1 LRGLRAIILRQAA
14 IFSGR
19 IVAASGPGPWRA
31 PISRFQGAGI
41 CKRVSMELRDKKILI
56 VGLARTGVAVA
67 RFLAQAGAQVTITD
81 MREEEEL
88 SESVAELS
96 DLVIG
101 FEFGRHVPYSFL
113 MADLIVV
120 SPGVPMDIKPL
131 VMARA
136 QRRRV
141 VSEVE
146 LASWFIKAP
155 MVAITGTNGKTT
167 TTTLIGEIF
176 RACGFDTFVG
186 GNIGNPLI
194 ELASSGQEVDRV
206 VVELSS
212 FQLEGVES
220 FRPHVAVLLNLT
232 EDHLDRYQS
241 FQQYIEAKLRIF
253 ENQTADDFAV
263 LNMDDPLVAALAPK
277 LAACVFP
284 MSRLQELEEGISYRD
299 GFITFSHRGRV
310 LRFGT
315 EGFLLKGVHN
325 LDNIMASLAA
335 TLLMRCE
342 GECAYAAVRSF
353 KGLPHRMEF
362 VAEIGGVAWYEDSK
376 GTNVG
381 SVVKSLESFDSGIT
395 LIAGGKDKGGSYQ
408 PLAPLVSSRV
418 SHLVLIG
425 EARPRM
431 NEELGALTDTHL
443 AESLEEAVEIARTLT
458 RPGGVVLFSPACS
471 SFDMFKDYQERA
483 ERFQALVREAES
495 KGKA

>member
-1 LRGLRAIILRQAA
+1 
-14 IFSGR
+14 
-19 IVAASGPGPWRA
+19 
-31 PISRFQGAGI
+31 
-41 CKRVSMELRDKKILI
+41 MELENKKVLV

-67 RFLAQAGAQVTITD
+67 RFLAQAGAQVIVTD

-88 SESVAELS
+88 AETMAELA
-96 DLVIG
+96 DLDIDW
-101 FEFGRHVPYSFL
+101 ELGRHVPYSFL

-131 VMARA
+131 AMARS
-136 QRRRV
+136 QKRRV

-167 TTTLIGEIF
+167 TTTLTGEIF

-194 ELASSGQEVDRV
+194 ELASSGEYVDRV

-232 EDHLDRYQS
+232 EDHLDRYAT
-241 FQQYIEAKLRIF
+241 FQEYVDAKLRIF
-253 ENQTADDFAV
+253 ENQQADDFAV
-263 LNMDDPLVAALAPK
+263 LNIDDPLVAACAAK
-277 LAACVFP
+277 LKARIFP
-284 MSRLQELEEGISYRD
+284 MSRLQELTEGISYQD
-299 GFITFSHRGRV
+299 GFITFSHRGKV

-315 EGFLLKGVHN
+315 AGFKLKGVHN
-325 LDNIMASLAA
+325 LDNIMASLASA
-335 TLLMRCE
+335 LLMRCD
-342 GECAYAAVRSF
+342 GDCAFAAVSDF

-362 VAEIGGVAWYEDSK
+362 VAEIGGVSYYEDSK

-395 LIAGGKDKGGSYQ
+395 LIAGGKDKGGSYE
-408 PLAPLVSSRV
+408 PLAPLVAQRV

-425 EARPRM
+425 EAKERM
-431 NEELGALTDTHL
+431 NQALGALTDTHL
-443 AESLEEAVEIARTLT
+443 AQTLEAAVALAGQLT
-458 RPGGVVLFSPACS
+458 EPGGVVLFSPACS
-471 SFDMFKDYQERA
+471 SFDMFKNYEERA
-483 ERFQALVREAES
+483 ERFKAAVRALQPEGDA
-495 KGKA
+495 

>member
-1 LRGLRAIILRQAA
+1 
-14 IFSGR
+14 
-19 IVAASGPGPWRA
+19 
-31 PISRFQGAGI
+31 
-41 CKRVSMELRDKKILI
+41 MELKDKKVLI

-67 RFLAQAGAQVTITD
+67 RFLVRAGAQVTVTD
-81 MREEEEL
+81 MAEEEALAESLAALADLEIGYEL
-88 SESVAELS
+88 
-96 DLVIG
+96 
-101 FEFGRHVPYSFL
+101 GRHVPYSFL

-136 QRRRV
+136 QKRRV

-146 LASWFIKAP
+146 LASWFITAP

-167 TTTLIGEIF
+167 TTTLTGEIF
-176 RACGFDTFVG
+176 RACGLSTFVG

-194 ELASSGQEVDRV
+194 ELASSGDPEERV

-220 FRPHVAVLLNLT
+220 FRPQVAVLLNLT
-232 EDHLDRYQS
+232 EDHLDRYAS
-241 FQQYIEAKLRIF
+241 FQEYIDAKLRIF
-253 ENQTADDFAV
+253 QNQGPEDFAV
-263 LNMDDPLVAALAPK
+263 LNMDDPLVAGCAGR
-277 LAACVFP
+277 LAARVFP
-284 MSRLQELEEGISYRD
+284 MSRLAELAEGISYRD
-299 GFITFSHRGRV
+299 GFITFAHRGRV

-315 EGFLLKGVHN
+315 EGFRLKGVHN

-335 TLLMRCE
+335 TLLMRCD
-342 GECAYAAVRSF
+342 GDCAYAAVSSF

-362 VAEIGGVAWYEDSK
+362 VAEIDGVAWYEDSK

-408 PLAPLVSSRV
+408 PLAPLVAERV

-425 EARPRM
+425 EARERM
-431 NEELGALTDTHL
+431 NEALGGLTDTYL
-443 AESLEEAVEIARTLT
+443 AASLEDAVECARRRTE
-458 RPGGVVLFSPACS
+458 PGGVVLFSPACS
-471 SFDMFKDYQERA
+471 SFDMFKNYEERA
-483 ERFQALVREAES
+483 ERFKALVRGAQG
-495 KGKA
+495 KGRA

>member
-1 LRGLRAIILRQAA
+1 
-14 IFSGR
+14 
-19 IVAASGPGPWRA
+19 
-31 PISRFQGAGI
+31 
-41 CKRVSMELRDKKILI
+41 MELKDKKILV
-56 VGLARTGVAVA
+56 VGLARTGVAVT
-67 RFLAQAGAQVTITD
+67 RFLAQAGAQVTVTD
-81 MREEEEL
+81 MREEELL
-88 SESVAELS
+88 SESLAELA
-96 DLVIG
+96 DLEID
-101 FEFGRHVPYSFL
+101 FELGRHVPYSFL

-131 VMARA
+131 NMARA
-136 QRRRV
+136 QKRRV

-146 LASWFIKAP
+146 LASWFIQAP

-167 TTTLIGEIF
+167 TTTLTGEIF

-194 ELASSGQEVDRV
+194 ELASSGEKVERV

-241 FQQYIEAKLRIF
+241 FQEYIDAKLRIF
-253 ENQTADDFAV
+253 KNQTSDDFAV
-263 LNMDDPLVAALAPK
+263 LNIDDPLVAACADK
-277 LAACVFP
+277 LRARVFP

-299 GFITFSHRGRV
+299 GFITFSHRGKV

-315 EGFLLKGVHN
+315 EGFKLKGVHN

-335 TLLMRCE
+335 TLLMRCD
-342 GECAYAAVRSF
+342 GDCAYQAVTAF

-362 VAEIGGVAWYEDSK
+362 VAEFGGVSWYEDSK

-381 SVVKSLESFDSGIT
+381 SVVKSLESFDAGIT
-395 LIAGGKDKGGSYQ
+395 LIAGGKDKGGSYE
-408 PLAPLVSSRV
+408 PLAPLVSARV

-425 EARPRM
+425 EARWRM
-431 NEELGALTDTHL
+431 NEALGALTDTHL
-443 AESLEEAVEIARTLT
+443 AESLEDAVEYARLQTA
-458 RPGGVVLFSPACS
+458 PGGVVLFSPACS
-471 SFDMFKDYQERA
+471 SFDMFKNYEERA
-483 ERFQALVREAES
+483 ERFKALVREAQA
-495 KGKA
+495 KGDA

>member
-1 LRGLRAIILRQAA
+1 
-14 IFSGR
+14 
-19 IVAASGPGPWRA
+19 
-31 PISRFQGAGI
+31 
-41 CKRVSMELRDKKILI
+41 MELENKKVLV

-67 RFLAQAGAQVTITD
+67 RFLAQAGAEVTVTD

-88 SESVAELS
+88 SETLTELA
-96 DLVIG
+96 DLDINL
-101 FEFGRHVPYSFL
+101 ELGRHVPYSFL

-131 VMARA
+131 AMARS
-136 QRRRV
+136 QKRRV

-167 TTTLIGEIF
+167 TTTLTGEIF

-194 ELASSGQEVDRV
+194 ELASSGDSVDRV

-232 EDHLDRYQS
+232 EDHLDRYAS
-241 FQQYIEAKLRIF
+241 FQEYVDAKLRIF
-253 ENQTADDFAV
+253 ENQQADDFAV
-263 LNMDDPLVAALAPK
+263 LNIDDPLVAACAGK
-277 LAACVFP
+277 LKARIFP
-284 MSRLQELEEGISYRD
+284 MSRLRELTEGISYQD
-299 GFITFSHRGRV
+299 GFITFSHRGKV

-315 EGFLLKGVHN
+315 AGFKLKGVHN
-325 LDNIMASLAA
+325 LDNIMASLASA
-335 TLLMRCE
+335 LLMRCD
-342 GECAYAAVRSF
+342 GDCAFAAVSEF

-362 VAEIGGVAWYEDSK
+362 VAEIDGVSYYEDSK

-395 LIAGGKDKGGSYQ
+395 LIAGGKDKGGSYE
-408 PLAPLVSSRV
+408 PLAPLVAQRV

-425 EARPRM
+425 EAKERM
-431 NEELGALTDTHL
+431 NEALGALTDTHL
-443 AESLEEAVEIARTLT
+443 AQTLEAAVALAGQLT
-458 RPGGVVLFSPACS
+458 KPGGVVLFSPACS
-471 SFDMFKDYQERA
+471 SFDMFKNYEERA
-483 ERFQALVREAES
+483 ERFKAAVRALQPGGDA
-495 KGKA
+495 

>member
-1 LRGLRAIILRQAA
+1 
-14 IFSGR
+14 
-19 IVAASGPGPWRA
+19 
-31 PISRFQGAGI
+31 
-41 CKRVSMELRDKKILI
+41 MELKDKKILV
-56 VGLARTGVAVA
+56 VGLARTGVAVT
-67 RFLAQAGAQVTITD
+67 RFLAGAGAQVTVTD
-81 MREEEEL
+81 MREDEEL
-88 SESVAELS
+88 ADVLEELS
-96 DLVIG
+96 DLEIG
-101 FEFGRHVPYSFL
+101 FELGRHVPYSFM

-136 QRRRV
+136 QKRRV

-146 LASWFIKAP
+146 LASWFIEAP

-167 TTTLIGEIF
+167 TTTLTGEIF

-194 ELASSGQEVDRV
+194 ELASGREHADRV

-232 EDHLDRYQS
+232 EDHLDRYRS
-241 FQQYIEAKLRIF
+241 FQEYMDAKLRIF
-253 ENQTADDFAV
+253 ENQGPDDFAV
-263 LNMDDPLVAALAPK
+263 LNMDDPLVAACADRVK
-277 LAACVFP
+277 AQVFP
-284 MSRLQELEEGISYRD
+284 MSRLNELEEGISHRD

-315 EGFLLKGVHN
+315 EGFQLKGVHN

-342 GECAYAAVRSF
+342 GDCAYAAVSGFR
-353 KGLPHRMEF
+353 GLPHRMEF
-362 VAEIGGVAWYEDSK
+362 VAEIGGVCWYEDSK

-381 SVVKSLESFDSGIT
+381 SVVKSLESFDAGIT
-395 LIAGGKDKGGSYQ
+395 LIAGGKDKGGSYE
-408 PLAPLVSSRV
+408 PLAPLVADRV

-425 EARPRM
+425 EARARM
-431 NEELGALTDTHL
+431 NQALGSLTDTHL
-443 AESLEEAVEIARTLT
+443 AESLEDAVETARRLT
-458 RPGGVVLFSPACS
+458 APGGVVLFSPACS
-471 SFDMFKDYQERA
+471 SFDMFKNYEERA
-483 ERFQALVREAES
+483 ERFKALVRAAQAE
-495 KGKA
+495 GDA

>member
-1 LRGLRAIILRQAA
+1 
-14 IFSGR
+14 
-19 IVAASGPGPWRA
+19 
-31 PISRFQGAGI
+31 
-41 CKRVSMELRDKKILI
+41 MELKDKNILV

-67 RFLAQAGAQVTITD
+67 RFLARAGAQVTVTD
-81 MREEEEL
+81 MRGEEL
-88 SESVAELS
+88 LAESLGELA
-96 DLVIG
+96 DLEIG
-101 FEFGRHVPYSFL
+101 FELGRHVPHTFL

-136 QRRRV
+136 QKRRV

-167 TTTLIGEIF
+167 TTTLTGEIF

-194 ELASSGQEVDRV
+194 ELASSGEAVERV

-232 EDHLDRYQS
+232 EDHLDRYPG
-241 FQQYIEAKLRIF
+241 FQEYVDAKLRIF
-253 ENQTADDFAV
+253 ENQGPDDFAV
-263 LNMDDPLVAALAPK
+263 LNMDDPLVAACADRLKAR
-277 LAACVFP
+277 VFP
-284 MSRLQELEEGISYRD
+284 MSRLGELAEGISYQD
-299 GFITFSHRGRV
+299 GFITFSHQGKV

-315 EGFLLKGVHN
+315 EGFRLKGVHN
-325 LDNIMASLAA
+325 LDNIMASLASA
-335 TLLMRCE
+335 LLMRCD
-342 GECAYAAVRSF
+342 GDCAYQAVTTF

-362 VAEIGGVAWYEDSK
+362 VAEIGGVAYYEDSK

-408 PLAPLVSSRV
+408 PLAPLVAQRV

-425 EARPRM
+425 EARGRM
-431 NEELGALTDTHL
+431 KEALGSLTDTHL
-443 AESLEEAVEIARTLT
+443 AESLEEAVALAGALT
-458 RPGGVVLFSPACS
+458 GPGGVVLFSPACS
-471 SFDMFKDYQERA
+471 SFDMFKNYEERA
-483 ERFQALVREAES
+483 ERFKAAVRALQPGGDA
-495 KGKA
+495 